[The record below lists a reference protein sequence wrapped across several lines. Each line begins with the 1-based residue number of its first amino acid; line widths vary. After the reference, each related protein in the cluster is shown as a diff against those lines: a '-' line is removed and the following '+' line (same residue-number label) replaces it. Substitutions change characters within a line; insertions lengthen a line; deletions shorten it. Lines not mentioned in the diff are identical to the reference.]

1 MARLHSSHHPFGAF
15 ALWLLGGTAAY
26 LILRELTSGGASR
39 NVGSPGPTTPS
50 TMSSDGLRDV
60 DRNGGSADEQLD
72 AAVDST
78 FPASD
83 PYSMQFE

>member
-1 MARLHSSHHPFGAF
+1 MARLHSSHHSFGAF

-26 LILRELTSGGASR
+26 LILRELTSGTRQRSA
-39 NVGSPGPTTPS
+39 SPGPTTPS
-50 TMSSDGLRDV
+50 TMSSDGLREV
-60 DRNGGSADEQLD
+60 DRSNGDMDQQLD